1 MEYPDF
7 KKLID
12 SLIQRGK
19 ETEWIEFKQ
28 NFHSKE
34 EIGER
39 ISALSN
45 SAYLCNMPYGYI
57 VFGVENETLQITGT
71 DLYATRKKVGS
82 EELEAWLS
90 QRLNPRVDFEI
101 IDDFDYEGKGHIC
114 VFKIPATASRP
125 VSFTNEEYVR
135 VGSTTRKLRDFP
147 QKEAKI
153 WRGAQK
159 SLDSIKIK
167 EGLSSDQVFS
177 LLSYETYFDMM
188 NIPLPSNQEG
198 ILDRFVSEKI
208 ILQDEVGYSVTEL
221 GALLFAKRL
230 SDFDM
235 LRRKQIRVITYKGKS
250 KVETIREQAFDIGY
264 AVGFKNMITY
274 INSQLPS
281 NEEIGQALRA
291 KVTMYPEIAV
301 REIVANMVVHQDFAE
316 QGFPMV
322 EIYSDRIEISN
333 PGQPII
339 SVERFIDEYNSRNP
353 ALADMMRRLG
363 ICEELGSGLDKT
375 ITAIEVFQLPPL
387 RFQVQETRT
396 SVTLFAYKK
405 YADMNK
411 EERIQA
417 CYQHA
422 CLKYVTSEK
431 MTNQTLRDRMGI
443 EKQNYPMAS
452 RIIKDAID
460 AGKIT
465 EEKSENLNRRNR
477 GYIPYWA

>member
-1 MEYPDF
+1 MEYSDF

-34 EIGER
+34 ETGER

-125 VSFTNEEYVR
+125 VSFTHEEYVR

-159 SLDSIKIK
+159 PLDSIKIK

-264 AVGFKNMITY
+264 AVCIVYHKFVYTF
-274 INSQLPS
+274 SLP
-281 NEEIGQALRA
+281 
-291 KVTMYPEIAV
+291 
-301 REIVANMVVHQDFAE
+301 
-316 QGFPMV
+316 
-322 EIYSDRIEISN
+322 
-333 PGQPII
+333 
-339 SVERFIDEYNSRNP
+339 
-353 ALADMMRRLG
+353 
-363 ICEELGSGLDKT
+363 
-375 ITAIEVFQLPPL
+375 
-387 RFQVQETRT
+387 
-396 SVTLFAYKK
+396 
-405 YADMNK
+405 
-411 EERIQA
+411 
-417 CYQHA
+417 
-422 CLKYVTSEK
+422 
-431 MTNQTLRDRMGI
+431 
-443 EKQNYPMAS
+443 
-452 RIIKDAID
+452 
-460 AGKIT
+460 
-465 EEKSENLNRRNR
+465 
-477 GYIPYWA
+477 